1 VKLYLA
7 FLTNEFQ
14 SNLAYKTDVLLKMF
28 GRVMG
33 LFVQIALWT
42 ALYGT
47 TSGTAATGM
56 GQISLNDMINYVVI
70 STCISVFVSNNTIF
84 SIGDKIRSGDIG
96 LQLMKPISLQ
106 TCMLFQSMGT
116 SASRIFFELAPLIVV
131 AAIFYPLTVPPV
143 HLLLPFAVALLNG
156 FVLNFLL
163 AYILGMVGF
172 WYINIYHLSR
182 LLSDVIKVFSGVWI
196 PLWFFPQI
204 LTDISA
210 FLPFRL
216 IYFSPIS
223 IYMGKTEWTDTL
235 LLIAQQF
242 MWIGILLLVA
252 ELVWRK
258 GISKLVIQGG

>member
-1 VKLYLA
+1 MKLYLA
-7 FLTNEFQ
+7 FMTNEFQ
-14 SNLAYKTDVLLKMF
+14 SNLAYKTDVFLKMF

-42 ALYGT
+42 ALYHST
-47 TSGTAATGM
+47 DSATTGM

-70 STCISVFVSNNTIF
+70 STCISVFVNNDTIF
-84 SIGDKIRSGDIG
+84 RIGDKIRSGDIG

-106 TCMLFQSMGT
+106 TCMLFQAMGT
-116 SASRIFFELAPLIVV
+116 SASRIFFELTPLVV
-131 AAIFYPLTVPPV
+131 IAAIFYPLHIPPV
-143 HLLLPFAVALLNG
+143 HLLLLFAVALING
-156 FVLNFLL
+156 FVINFLL

-172 WYINIYHLSR
+172 WYLNIYHLSR

-204 LTDISA
+204 LTHVSA

-223 IYMGKTEWTDTL
+223 IYLGKTEWSGAL
-235 LLIAQQF
+235 LLIVQQF
-242 MWIGILLLVA
+242 MWIGILLLVS
-252 ELVWRK
+252 ELVWRR